1 MRTNSVIKSFDI
13 GEDGRL
19 RLCSCYVVVEIDQL
33 AFEAAEEIF
42 RNSIV
47 VGIAFAGHALEK
59 PKAFKPVTV
68 IKGSILAAAIRV
80 ENQPFGR
87 SFSIDGHIQG

>member
-1 MRTNSVIKSFDI
+1 MWTYRVIKALNVLKDRVFSLPS
-13 GEDGRL
+13 GGKA
-19 RLCSCYVVVEIDQL
+19 CQMNQL
-33 AFEAAEEIF
+33 ALEAAEEVF